1 MGQASST
8 WANALTRPWLK
19 GEYLIAQAFEVH
31 LNEIWPELCVEKIG
45 EIVERWRVMRRNREL
60 VR

>member
-1 MGQASST
+1 MGRDSST

-31 LNEIWPELCVEKIG
+31 LNGIWPELCVGEDG
-45 EIVERWRVMRRNREL
+45 EIVERKRVMRRNREL